1 MITVTPK
8 VSAIAFSLLLA
19 AALGGCGSDSDDTNS
34 ASAGDQ
40 PAAADEASG
49 GSSSDAGG
57 VVDPQPA
64 GQATASVDGQE
75 YVLDMPGALDCTIQ
89 DDTFTYSFRIGDNEV
104 TLGAGANKYDGKW
117 IGNID
122 LVVANP
128 TGGARPDPLH
138 PEPDRERRQW
148 ARVRWRQ
155 HVLLGS
161 VAEATSQ
168 RRQPAATSRR
178 RRRHDQRDLPL
189 DPISVTHHASPGDQR
204 GR

>member
-8 VSAIAFSLLLA
+8 ISAVAFSLLLA
-19 AALGGCGSDSDDTNS
+19 AALAGCGSDSDDANS

-40 PAAADEASG
+40 PSAADDASG
-49 GSSSDAGG
+49 GSSSGAGA

-104 TLGAGANKYDGKW
+104 TLGAGANEYDGKW

-128 TGGARPDPLH
+128 TGELGPIHYIPDLTENGASGLAFDGDSMSYSGPM
-138 PEPDRERRQW
+138 QK
-148 ARVRWRQ
+148 
-155 HVLLGS
+155 
-161 VAEATSQ
+161 
-168 RRQPAATSRR
+168 QPANDGSQPQPVDVGDGT
-178 RRRHDQRDLPL
+178 
-189 DPISVTHHASPGDQR
+189 ISVTCP
-204 GR
+204 